1 MDTAEGRWRGARG
14 LLFAAILLSILF
26 WLFEA
31 VLHVLVFRDSGLLE
45 QIFSPPSHEV
55 WMRLVVAF
63 MFMTFALYA
72 HRVVAARQRA
82 EREADQA
89 RAEVSQIF
97 DTAADGM
104 RVVDRDFNITCA
116 NKTFAELV
124 GMPKDEIIDKKCYEV
139 FRGRLCDTPECPL
152 ERVLQGETVVTYDA
166 WKERFDGTRVPCM
179 VTAKPFRWP
188 SGEILGIVEDFRDI
202 SDRIRYEA
210 KLKESRERL
219 RQLTSHLQ
227 GVREEERRR
236 VAREIHDELGQALTA
251 LHLDLHWLK
260 KRLPAEKKE
269 LAAKAEAMT
278 RLIGATVQSVR
289 RLCSELRPGIL
300 DDFGLAAAVEWQ
312 VGEFAKRTGIA
323 CEVNVSPSEIVVDE
337 PLSVA
342 MFRILQEA
350 LTNVARHARAR
361 KVVVDLKE
369 TSTGLTLRVRDNGVG
384 IDITRAAAKN
394 TYGLMGIRE
403 RVRAFGGT
411 LRVERCATGGTC
423 LEVRITGR
431 LSEDSDDPNH
441 DRG

>member
-1 MDTAEGRWRGARG
+1 METAEGRWRGARG

-82 EREADQA
+82 ERAADQA

-116 NKTFAELV
+116 NTTFAELV
-124 GMPKDEIIDKKCYEV
+124 GLPKDEIIGKKCYEV

-227 GVREEERRR
+227 GVREEERSR

-260 KRLPAEKKE
+260 KRLPTEKKE

-289 RLCSELRPGIL
+289 RLCAELRPGIL

-312 VGEFAKRTGIA
+312 VGEFAKRTGHRLRGQRQPLGDRGRRA
-323 CEVNVSPSEIVVDE
+323 PVGGDVPDPAGGPDQRRATRSGPQGCRRSEGDIHR
-337 PLSVA
+337 SHA
-342 MFRILQEA
+342 
-350 LTNVARHARAR
+350 ARSRQRRGDRHHARRGQEHLRSDGHSRTGACLR
-361 KVVVDLKE
+361 RYAAGRAVRHGRDL
-369 TSTGLTLRVRDNGVG
+369 SGGPDHGPAQRGLR
-384 IDITRAAAKN
+384 
-394 TYGLMGIRE
+394 
-403 RVRAFGGT
+403 
-411 LRVERCATGGTC
+411 
-423 LEVRITGR
+423 
-431 LSEDSDDPNH
+431 
-441 DRG
+441 